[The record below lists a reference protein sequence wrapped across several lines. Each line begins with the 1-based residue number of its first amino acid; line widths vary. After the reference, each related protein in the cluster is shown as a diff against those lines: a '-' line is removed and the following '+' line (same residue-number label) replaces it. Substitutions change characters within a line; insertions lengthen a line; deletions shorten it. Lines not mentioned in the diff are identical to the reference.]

1 MALLLMTP
9 TYQLNPTSKCHI
21 PVSLTHSPPP
31 PPPPPYYMAS
41 NLQCICKTYS
51 YNWDVD
57 LDQRTTGNFLKPWEA
72 LLLLGGGDM
81 SFRIVRT
88 FRASIRRPSYDSNNA
103 MQERD
108 TPQDIDGVDATA
120 GAGTRTRTEDLAD

>member
-1 MALLLMTP
+1 
-9 TYQLNPTSKCHI
+9 
-21 PVSLTHSPPP
+21 
-31 PPPPPYYMAS
+31 
-41 NLQCICKTYS
+41 
-51 YNWDVD
+51 
-57 LDQRTTGNFLKPWEA
+57 
-72 LLLLGGGDM
+72 M